1 MTDESQNRRVWRL
14 GLLGLG
20 SLLVLTGCGPKNYK
34 EDADR
39 RVYNIIDRKWDPA
52 FGPKANYRVGDV
64 PPGPNDI
71 RIENAVPASGVV
83 TLPCALALAT
93 AHNRQYQ
100 TEKDRLYK
108 AALDLRLV
116 EHRFETQ
123 LFGGGSSVY
132 GDNYQNTP
140 RRPLSGQVIDEAQ
153 DGHTNLSPDD
163 PVSEIV
169 QTEGNFGFNRLL
181 PTGAQLSTVVAAAW
195 TDILAGQGYQGL
207 NSIFSAAIT
216 QPLLRASDPVIILA
230 KLTQAERDVLYQI
243 RTFNRFRKTFAVQ
256 VATEYFRTLEAYDV
270 VRSAQAY
277 HQGRIA
283 LYGRV
288 VKRAEVALVDQMEV
302 EQVWQD
308 VLWSRDDM
316 VVAQRKYEQAL
327 DRLKLVLGLPVAAEF
342 QIDVGLLDA
351 LQARGIPRPELK
363 LSEVVE
369 TALCRRLDMA
379 NRADAVLDAQRAIYV
394 AADKLRTDLRLTAEI
409 KADAQGNRG
418 IWVGPVLDLPLD
430 RVPQQDEYRRALLA
444 LEERRRDYDDL
455 ADTVRLG
462 VRDVYSKLLETAE
475 RYRIASDGLATA
487 QNRLK
492 IASVLLQY
500 GQASSR
506 RVLDAQHDQ
515 YDARNVATSM
525 LIEYVIATLDFYR
538 DTGALQV
545 RPDGMWREGP
555 DIPVSSMRTTANM
568 PTGVK

>member
-1 MTDESQNRRVWRL
+1 
-14 GLLGLG
+14 
-20 SLLVLTGCGPKNYK
+20 
-34 EDADR
+34 
-39 RVYNIIDRKWDPA
+39 
-52 FGPKANYRVGDV
+52 
-64 PPGPNDI
+64 
-71 RIENAVPASGVV
+71 
-83 TLPCALALAT
+83 
-93 AHNRQYQ
+93 
-100 TEKDRLYK
+100 
-108 AALDLRLV
+108 
-116 EHRFETQ
+116 
-123 LFGGGSSVY
+123 
-132 GDNYQNTP
+132 
-140 RRPLSGQVIDEAQ
+140 
-153 DGHTNLSPDD
+153 
-163 PVSEIV
+163 
-169 QTEGNFGFNRLL
+169 
-181 PTGAQLSTVVAAAW
+181 
-195 TDILAGQGYQGL
+195 
-207 NSIFSAAIT
+207 
-216 QPLLRASDPVIILA
+216 
-230 KLTQAERDVLYQI
+230 
-243 RTFNRFRKTFAVQ
+243 
-256 VATEYFRTLEAYDV
+256 
-270 VRSAQAY
+270 
-277 HQGRIA
+277 
-283 LYGRV
+283 
-288 VKRAEVALVDQMEV
+288 
-302 EQVWQD
+302 

-342 QIDVGLLDA
+342 QIDVGLLDT